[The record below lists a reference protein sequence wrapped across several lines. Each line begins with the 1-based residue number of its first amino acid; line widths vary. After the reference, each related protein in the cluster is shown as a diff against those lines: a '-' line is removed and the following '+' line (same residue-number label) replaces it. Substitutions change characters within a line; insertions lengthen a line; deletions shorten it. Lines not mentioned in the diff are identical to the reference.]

1 MPFAVT
7 GVAAV
12 GCSLLLG
19 LDVWVSGPQPIAGA
33 LLAAGLWFLVYGGIW
48 FTTAGRGMGLG
59 DVALAP
65 LLGFVLGWLGWGVT
79 LTGLLAGFVLGA
91 GVGLG
96 LLAFA
101 GASRRARVPHGP
113 FMLAGAA
120 VAVVVGA
127 NLWHGYL
134 SVTGMS

>member
-1 MPFAVT
+1 
-7 GVAAV
+7 
-12 GCSLLLG
+12 
-19 LDVWVSGPQPIAGA
+19 
-33 LLAAGLWFLVYGGIW
+33 
-48 FTTAGRGMGLG
+48 MGLG

-101 GASRRARVPHGP
+101 GASRRARVTHVP

-120 VAVVVGA
+120 FAVVVA
-127 NLWHGYL
+127 AHMCQGYL
-134 SVTGMS
+134 QVTVISSLFAPSPTGSAAHSSCLVAVSTRTTLCTRPSREPQ